1 MSYSYGLLH
10 FKSQTAG
17 QGGRGAPGVGFNLT
31 ADGNYD
37 MVNKKLENV
46 AEGTNPTD
54 AITLKQLGA
63 VDFET
68 ITRDID
74 LHNTYNVINRDVVVS
89 RKESVFPMQTHLDM
103 GNQFLYNVKTR
114 INNDQGANKSYVDQ
128 HVAKAGNTMS
138 GDLNIGVN
146 SILNLP
152 PPQENN
158 QPTTKTYVDN
168 GFLKL
173 SGGLM
178 TGNLDMR
185 NNKIFNL
192 PTPTGDAQRTPKPY
206 VDTNF
211 LKLTGG
217 HITGIVSRNT
227 QSTAFV
233 KRLLNYQEMR
243 FGLWRKGTHLS
254 GKDSI

>member
-1 MSYSYGLLH
+1 
-10 FKSQTAG
+10 
-17 QGGRGAPGVGFNLT
+17 
-31 ADGNYD
+31 
-37 MVNKKLENV
+37 
-46 AEGTNPTD
+46 
-54 AITLKQLGA
+54 
-63 VDFET
+63 
-68 ITRDID
+68 
-74 LHNTYNVINRDVVVS
+74 
-89 RKESVFPMQTHLDM
+89 
-103 GNQFLYNVKTR
+103 
-114 INNDQGANKSYVDQ
+114 
-128 HVAKAGNTMS
+128 MS
-138 GDLNIGVN
+138 GDLNMGVN

-173 SGGLM
+173 SGSLM

-192 PTPTGDAQRTPKPY
+192 PTPTGDAQPTPKPY

-217 HITGIVSRNT
+217 HITGILSRNT